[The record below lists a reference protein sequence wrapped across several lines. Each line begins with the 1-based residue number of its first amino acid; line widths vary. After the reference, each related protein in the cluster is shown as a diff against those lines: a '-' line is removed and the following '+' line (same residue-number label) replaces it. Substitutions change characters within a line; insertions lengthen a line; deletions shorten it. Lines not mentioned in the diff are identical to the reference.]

1 MSSESPCLAVKW
13 GNLRLFVLLWLR
25 AGSTVLAP
33 CLQMCCCVGIWCCGL
48 IFVTKA
54 MLLGGLQ
61 SCAFQAL
68 TKRCKTLSKVKNPF
82 RAIKIKVSNWSL
94 SVIIPEGCSTGSSV
108 ASLKCCFEH
117 CCSAQGCLQGILCC
131 VCILHHCILLERGP
145 SATSAAEWGV
155 VRLSAECEFSLA
167 SAGIWVFHRQC
178 PVRCWT
184 QWLLSEF
191 QKWTVGNEAKIFLCY
206 YPDRC

>member
-1 MSSESPCLAVKW
+1 MAQSRQHSAGSVPAD
-13 GNLRLFVLLWLR
+13 VLLCWNLMLWFNICNKSYVVR
-25 AGSTVLAP
+25 R
-33 CLQMCCCVGIWCCGL
+33 
-48 IFVTKA
+48 FTK
-54 MLLGGLQ
+54 LCFSSSYQ
-61 SCAFQAL
+61 KKQ
-68 TKRCKTLSKVKNPF
+68 TLSKVKNPF
-82 RAIKIKVSNWSL
+82 RAIKIKISNWSL

-108 ASLKCCFEH
+108 ASMKCCFEH

-131 VCILHHCILLERGP
+131 VCILLERGP

-167 SAGIWVFHRQC
+167 SAGIWVFYRQC